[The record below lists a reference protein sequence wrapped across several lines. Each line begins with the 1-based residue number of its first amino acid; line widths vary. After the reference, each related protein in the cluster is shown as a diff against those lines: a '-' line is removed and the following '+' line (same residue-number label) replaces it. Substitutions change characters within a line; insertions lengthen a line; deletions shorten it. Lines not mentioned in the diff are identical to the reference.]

1 MKHRHMKVEE
11 SIGLMEPMLPP
22 GGESRLEDLAI
33 DLATRA
39 SGLASQ
45 LPMAVRQGMG
55 DLVRSMNCYYSNLI
69 EGHDTHPRDID
80 RALSHADYSNDAQ
93 KRALQREAVAHIEV
107 QRLID
112 HHQDLQ
118 VETTSV
124 EYLVWLHREFC
135 QRLPEELL
143 WVENPDTGERLHVIP
158 GGLRTGWVQVGRH
171 IPPDSEALP
180 RFLDRFAEAYSKE
193 RLSKV
198 RQIIALGAAHHRLLW
213 IHPFYDGN
221 GRVTRLMSHASLQR
235 CGVGSSLWSVA
246 RGVARNV
253 KKYKSL
259 LMAADEPRHGDLDG
273 RGNLS
278 TKALIRF
285 CEFFLTICIDQVDFM
300 ASLLEPSDLLRRM
313 RLHLEDEVQAGDLP
327 KGSFPILREALL
339 VGEIPRGRA
348 GEITGYGERMARNVV
363 STLLKKG
370 YLKSESTRS
379 PLVLSFPIGA
389 VERWFPSLYPKTS

>member
-1 MKHRHMKVEE
+1 MKATD
-11 SIGLMEPMLPP
+11 STTLMEPMLPP
-22 GGESRLEDLAI
+22 DDESRLEDLAI
-33 DLATRA
+33 DVATKA

-45 LPMAVRQGMG
+45 LPPAVRQGMG

-80 RALSHADYSNDAQ
+80 RALSYDDYSTDAH
-93 KRALQREAVAHIEV
+93 KRGLQREAVAHIEV

-112 HHQDLQ
+112 HQEDLQ

-124 EYLVWLHREFC
+124 DYLLWLHGEFC

-143 WVENPDTGERLHVIP
+143 WVQNPDTGERLRMIP
-158 GGLRTGWVQVGRH
+158 GELRTGTVQVGRH
-171 IPPDSEALP
+171 VPPEAESLP
-180 RFLDRFAEAYSKE
+180 RFMNRFAAAYDRE

-198 RQIIALGAAHHRLLW
+198 RQIVALGAAHHRLLW

-246 RGVARNV
+246 RGLARNV
-253 KKYKSL
+253 KEYKAL
-259 LMAADEPRHGDLDG
+259 LMDADEPRRGDLDG
-273 RGNLS
+273 RGTLS
-278 TKALIRF
+278 TQALIKF
-285 CEFFLTICIDQVDFM
+285 CEFFLTICIDQIDFM
-300 ASLLEPSDLLRRM
+300 ASLLEPSELLRRM
-313 RLHLEDEVQAGDLP
+313 RLHIEEEVQKGNLH

-339 VGEIPRGRA
+339 AGEVPRGRA

-363 STLLKKG
+363 SDLLKKG
-370 YLKSESTRS
+370 YLKSNTTRS
-379 PLVLSFPIGA
+379 PLVLSFPIDA
-389 VERWFPSLYPKTS
+389 VERWFPRLYPIT